1 MSKPR
6 YWLIV
11 PAAGSGQRMKADCPK
26 QYLKLDQ
33 QYILDIT
40 LSRLLGHADFSGCV
54 VAIRADDPWWP
65 ETMASSDTR
74 IDTCSGGAERA
85 DSVLSALEALASR
98 ADDDDWVLVHDA
110 ARPCLHPNDLE
121 RLLTQLQDHPVG
133 GLLATPVAEPCLPVT
148 STQITI
154 AMKQK
159 FFSLSGSDFSIKDME
174 GNVIAVLD
182 GKNMS
187 MRDRIVLNDASGTAV
202 CCVLEKVFS
211 MSPAYFVYS

>member
-85 DSVLSALEALASR
+85 DSVLAAL
-98 ADDDDWVLVHDA
+98 DA
-110 ARPCLHPNDLE
+110 RVMTIGFWCTMRHGPACTPMTSND
-121 RLLTQLQDHPVG
+121 
-133 GLLATPVAEPCLPVT
+133 C
-148 STQITI
+148 
-154 AMKQK
+154 
-159 FFSLSGSDFSIKDME
+159 
-174 GNVIAVLD
+174 
-182 GKNMS
+182 
-187 MRDRIVLNDASGTAV
+187 
-202 CCVLEKVFS
+202 
-211 MSPAYFVYS
+211 